1 MYAKASLRLA
11 FPKLL
16 EPRCLWEMDLW
27 SLAIMQSA
35 LRQAS
40 GDWYVRPS
48 SSIKKFLMPKQRPPF
63 LFVSLSSGSIGME
76 EELDRSRQ
84 QKSAD

>member
-1 MYAKASLRLA
+1 MGNGFVEFGHYAKCFAAGFWRLVCPSLIVNQEILDA
-11 FPKLL
+11 KT
-16 EPRCLWEMDLW
+16 ET
-27 SLAIMQSA
+27 A
-35 LRQAS
+35 
-40 GDWYVRPS
+40 V
-48 SSIKKFLMPKQRPPF
+48 